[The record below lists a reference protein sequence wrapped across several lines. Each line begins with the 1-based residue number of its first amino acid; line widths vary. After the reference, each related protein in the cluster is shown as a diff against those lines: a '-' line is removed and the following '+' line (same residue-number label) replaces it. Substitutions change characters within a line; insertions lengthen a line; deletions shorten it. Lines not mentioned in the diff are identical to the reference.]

1 MSQHCINFESGVLHE
16 HSLLIAEQVRVVFKI
31 KNKSKNVNTFLLHLL
46 RCLKT
51 LFLAEQQEVKMKK
64 ACLELI
70 WNMPMIA
77 VVGNDSVP
85 YEYMACSFSLVIKAL
100 NVSTQEVPAF

>member
-1 MSQHCINFESGVLHE
+1 M
-16 HSLLIAEQVRVVFKI
+16 
-31 KNKSKNVNTFLLHLL
+31 
-46 RCLKT
+46 T

-70 WNMPMIA
+70 WNMPIIA

-85 YEYMACSFSLVIKAL
+85 YEYTTCSFSLVIKAL